1 MGRCRVS
8 DNHSLVQRG
17 ISGEERK
24 AFEAELLGL
33 FIRDAAPSAPGGL
46 ARPVRVFGRDLA
58 PHALGRL
65 KVGQGVLEGGEHVAQ
80 PCKTDR
86 SVVSQWFTADSSSR
100 GRQLGTRLHTPMA
113 AQALMKSCPVT
124 DLRLAASAW
133 SLASDMRKQMNSVAA
148 SCINDLASWEI
159 FAYPRWDS
167 SRAMIFAMIAIGMKR
182 SCDARVRRG

>member
-1 MGRCRVS
+1 MARWRVS

-17 ISGEERK
+17 ISGGERK

-46 ARPVRVFGRDLA
+46 VRVFGRDLA

-65 KVGQGVLEGGEHVAQ
+65 KVGQGVLEGGEHVAHA
-80 PCKTDR
+80 CRTDR
-86 SVVSQWFTADSSSR
+86 SVVSQCFTADSSSQ
-100 GRQLGTRLHTPMA
+100 GHQLGTRLHTPMA
-113 AQALMKSCPVT
+113 AHALMKSCPVT

-182 SCDARVRRG
+182 SCDARVRCG